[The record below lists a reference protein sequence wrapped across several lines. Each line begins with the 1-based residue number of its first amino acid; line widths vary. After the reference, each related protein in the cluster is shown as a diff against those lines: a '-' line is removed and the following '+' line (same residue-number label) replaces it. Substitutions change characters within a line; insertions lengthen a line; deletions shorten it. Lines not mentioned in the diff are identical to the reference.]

1 MHRFALGILA
11 SLLIVACGGTSAP
24 SASPSP
30 GGKPEKA
37 SITMAIGGQFQII
50 YMPATLAQSL
60 GYYKDE
66 GLTVDIQSLKGGA
79 DALKALTGG
88 SVDVVTGFYEHTI
101 RTQTEGKKIEM
112 ITVFDAYPGLVFLVG
127 KKHVDQVKT
136 IKDLQG
142 KPVGITSA
150 GSSTEEMVR
159 YLAKQAGM
167 DPLAVPTVGVGS
179 GSSAI
184 AALTSDQI
192 WALVTV
198 EPAASTIE
206 KANNGKAIYD
216 TRTAEGT
223 KQVFGGSW
231 PAGGYYLMRDFVKAN
246 PNTAQALARAG
257 VRTLKWMKSHSA
269 EEIAAKLPKEFY
281 GEDKD
286 FFIQVLKANLG
297 MFSPDGLMPAD
308 GPDNVFKTL
317 KVADT
322 KTDWSTVDLK
332 LTYDNTFVKNVK

>member
-1 MHRFALGILA
+1 MQRFAVGILA
-11 SLLIVACGGTSAP
+11 LLLIVACGGTSAP
-24 SASPSP
+24 SASPSG

-37 SITMAIGGQFQII
+37 SLTMAIGGQYQII

-66 GLTVDIQSLKGGA
+66 GLTVEIQSVKGGA

-88 SVDVVTGFYEHTI
+88 SVDVVTGFYEHCI

-112 ITVFDAYPGLVFLVG
+112 VTVFDAYPGLVLLVG
-127 KKHVDQVKT
+127 KRHVDQVKT

-159 YLAKQAGM
+159 YLSKQAGM
-167 DPLAVPTVGVGS
+167 DPLAVPTVPVGS

-206 KANNGKAIYD
+206 KASTGKAIYD

-231 PAGGYYLMRDFVKAN
+231 PAGGFYLMRDFVKAN
-246 PNTAQALARAG
+246 PNTVQALARVG
-257 VRTLKWMKSHSA
+257 VKTLKWMKSHSA
-269 EEIAAKLPKEFY
+269 EEITAKLPKDFY

-322 KTDWSTVDLK
+322 KTDWSSVDLK
-332 LTYDNTFVKNVK
+332 LTYDNSFVQKAK